1 MSKCCSL
8 VQLGDKII
16 DRRIFTEYFACDL
29 TACRGA
35 CCYEGASGA
44 PVAADEI
51 EALDAALPTLQTTLT
66 PEHYALLQREG
77 VCYRDNEGDW
87 VTTLVEG
94 KACAFAVEREGCYWC
109 GIELAQREG
118 KLSSC
123 LKPISCSLYPIR
135 AKQTGTFTLLRYDVW
150 EICLPACRKGRREG
164 IRVYEFLRAPLIR
177 AFGEDFYVELA
188 EVGKLI
194 R

>member
-29 TACRGA
+29 DACHGA

-44 PVAADEI
+44 PVTAAEI
-51 EALDAALPTLQTTLT
+51 TALDQALTSLQTTLT
-66 PEHYALLQREG
+66 PEYYSVLQNEG
-77 VCYRDNEGDW
+77 TCYRDAEGDW
-87 VTTLVEG
+87 VTTLVNG
-94 KACAFAVEREGCYWC
+94 NACAFAVERDGSYWC
-109 GIELAQREG
+109 GIELAQHEG
-118 KLSSC
+118 KITAC

-135 AKQTGTFTLLRYDVW
+135 TKQTGAFTLLRYDVW
-150 EICLPACRKGRREG
+150 DICLPACRKGRREG
-164 IRVYEFLRAPLIR
+164 IRVYEFLRAPLVR
-177 AFGEDFYVELA
+177 AFGEEFYNELL